1 MYLGQTDFVQS
12 CTVVLSHVSIRVKQL
27 FHWAPLRALRSRM
40 STCWWYR
47 TLSFFFCDLCL
58 GNSFLFNVSIFS
70 SKKIE
75 SNRYQ
80 GSVSGTLFPS
90 VRSSESGV
98 VIRSCHASDPLLVFA
113 AVKKM
118 APSSR
123 EAIGPEVPDE
133 CPFSAPSPRWTLN
146 GPEVPDACLHKIK
159 KMTLKNKIK
168 KTKGLKN

>member
-27 FHWAPLRALRSRM
+27 FYWAPLRALRSRM

-47 TLSFFFCDLCL
+47 ALSVFFVIFVWEIPFFSMSQFFFK
-58 GNSFLFNVSIFS
+58 
-70 SKKIE
+70 KKIE

-80 GSVSGTLFPS
+80 ESVSGTLFPS
-90 VRSSESGV
+90 VRSSESGGG
-98 VIRSCHASDPLLVFA
+98 IRSCHASDPLLVFA

-133 CPFSAPSPRWTLN
+133 CPFSAPSPRWTMN

-159 KMTLKNKIK
+159 KMTLKNRIK
-168 KTKGLKN
+168 KN